1 MIDFIQLLQQLLQH
15 PVIRTILSVIL
26 PVLIIPFLMRLIVGR
41 IILFRVKKKYLPA
54 YLESI
59 YSGWESEDDKKAM
72 KEVSRLALQRLKY
85 HFIFKPEFFADAK
98 AILISIK
105 NIYNQKKSEDDY
117 IFTFSLLS
125 LIECSLLAFSDIY
138 KEYGKKPWF
147 RLIQNVKL
155 IWFYRAWNFR
165 KIYMIIFT
173 NPVIDRLR
181 RTRIL
186 GKLLRILLIPL
197 LGIPS
202 LIFYIIRSIVISIFL
217 ESFFRFFYALIL
229 MKFGY
234 YALYLYG
241 KENTQISKRIKD
253 IPKKKLGELNKQIQ
267 EMILPSG
274 WENKSDFFQ
283 QAVESYLEVL
293 KTSGIPMDQ
302 EVMMADQSFLDKTKG
317 VLTRVTTAFKR
328 AYKKHNPLDKKE
340 ESDKDKI
347 LKFYGEISR
356 QYVPKARIPYTYLRL
371 KELIAAGYMASVMIL
386 HKILS
391 TPGAKL
397 LLDKISGNFA
407 VKLTSAVK
415 DSNLLKVGVKGIKGA
430 YKYYKLYRIGSRA
443 FKVLR
448 GIASPYTLIWTF
460 GSPVLFQQLQD
471 LLREYTAHRI
481 GRLILFTWESH
492 KLKKKSSLHPL
503 LW

>member
-1 MIDFIQLLQQLLQH
+1 MDILQLLQH
-15 PVIRTILSVIL
+15 PVARTFLSVVLPIL
-26 PVLIIPFLMRLIVGR
+26 LLPFLMRLAIGR
-41 IILFRVKKKYLPA
+41 IILFRVRKKYLPK
-54 YLESI
+54 YLETL
-59 YSGWESEDDKKAM
+59 YAGWESEDDKKAI

-85 HFIFKPEFFADAK
+85 HFVFKPEFIVDAK
-98 AILISIK
+98 ALLISIK
-105 NIYNQKKSEDDY
+105 SIYEQDKNEEGY

-138 KEYGKKPWF
+138 KEYSSKPWF
-147 RLIQNVKL
+147 RFIQNIKL
-155 IWFYRAWNFR
+155 IWFYRARNLR
-165 KIYMIIFT
+165 KFYMIIFS
-173 NPVIDRLR
+173 NPFMDRLR
-181 RTRIL
+181 RMRIL
-186 GKLLRILLIPL
+186 GKLLRILFIPL

-202 LIFYIIRSIVISIFL
+202 FIWYIIRSIAISIFL

-253 IPKKKLGELNKQIQ
+253 IPKKKLGDLNKQIQ
-267 EMILPSG
+267 ELILPSG
-274 WENKSDFFQ
+274 WENKSSNYRK
-283 QAVESYLEVL
+283 AVGSYLDVL
-293 KTSGIPMDQ
+293 KSIGIPEDR
-302 EVMMADQSFLDKTKG
+302 EVIITDQSFLDKTKDVFG
-317 VLTRVTTAFKR
+317 RVTTAFKR
-328 AYKKHNPLDKKE
+328 AYKKHNPLMKKG

-347 LKFYGEISR
+347 IRLYMEISR
-356 QYVPKARIPYTYLRL
+356 QYVPKARIPFTYLRL

-407 VKLTSAVK
+407 VKLTSAAK
-415 DSNLLKVGVKGIKGA
+415 SSFIKAGAKGVKGA

-471 LLREYTAHRI
+471 LLREYVAHRI
-481 GRLILFTWESH
+481 GRLILLTWESH
-492 KLKKKSSLHPL
+492 LLKKKNRLHPL